1 MIKNDAVRRLVL
13 LIICLAIAGG
23 TVFLYLS
30 SDAAETTAT
39 LAKDYVSENHIPDTM
54 AHNAVTAVYL
64 NYRLWDTLFESL
76 VLLICALA
84 VISLSWS
91 SEVKKEEKRDER

>member
-13 LIICLAIAGG
+13 LALCLLVTTGVI
-23 TVFLYLS
+23 VLYAS
-30 SDAAETTAT
+30 SSVPEAAAP
-39 LAKDYVSENHIPDTM
+39 LARGHVSANHINETE
-54 AHNAVTAVYL
+54 ARNAVTAVYL

-84 VISLSWS
+84 VINLSWS
-91 SEVKKEEKRDER
+91 SEKKEKRDE

>member
-1 MIKNDAVRRLVL
+1 MIRNDTVRRLVL
-13 LIICLAIAGG
+13 LMLCLLAAVGVI
-23 TVFLYLS
+23 FLYLS
-30 SDAAETTAT
+30 SDRTEPTAT
-39 LAKDYVSENHIPDTM
+39 LAKDYVSAHHIDDTS

-91 SEVKKEEKRDER
+91 SEVKRKEKRHER

>member
-1 MIKNDAVRRLVL
+1 MIKNDTARRLVL
-13 LIICLAIAGG
+13 LMLCLLAAGG
-23 TVFLYLS
+23 VIYLFILTDS
-30 SDAAETTAT
+30 AEPTAT
-39 LAKDYVSENHIPDTM
+39 LAKDYVSANHIEDTS

-91 SEVKKEEKRDER
+91 SEGKKRGKRHER